1 MFAPSSESPPGGG
14 AGQASGAPA
23 SSSGLAGDLES
34 VPPAPVVAVP
44 RNDEQRRISE
54 TAVDPFAL
62 RERLLLPVQNR
73 ALRTVKRHL
82 VEAQNRS
89 LEDLRLIEGW
99 EPDAS
104 IVSEEVV
111 EALVVL
117 ARESMV
123 AGFAAAAEMT
133 DADRTPQPDGVEPG
147 DPSVEFGAALVEA
160 AQGSIA
166 RSRESGAGHRETG
179 SSLSRV
185 FRSWR
190 TDDAERRVQFAS
202 RAAYHVGLTA
212 ALAELGAKDV
222 AVVVS
227 GRPCPECPENRGP
240 WTISD
245 GPPAGTALPPAR
257 LECTCTIV
265 PSP

>member
-1 MFAPSSESPPGGG
+1 M
-14 AGQASGAPA
+14 
-23 SSSGLAGDLES
+23 
-34 VPPAPVVAVP
+34 
-44 RNDEQRRISE
+44 
-54 TAVDPFAL
+54 
-62 RERLLLPVQNR
+62 QNR

-82 VEAQNRS
+82 VEAQNRA
-89 LEDLRLIEGW
+89 LEDLRLTDGW

-133 DADRTPQPDGVEPG
+133 GADQTPQPDSVEPG

-160 AQGSIA
+160 AQASVA

-212 ALAELGAKDV
+212 ALAELGDEGCH
-222 AVVVS
+222 
-227 GRPCPECPENRGP
+227 GRRFRASVPRVPGEQGTVDDQRR
-240 WTISD
+240 
-245 GPPAGTALPPAR
+245 PAGGNDDAPGTPRVR
-257 LECTCTIV
+257 LHDRPV
-265 PSP
+265 SLMQRLS